1 MAVKAASQISL
12 IDVTDAYSVT
22 LTSEAYTFVGN
33 TAGAPSGLSCTTQA
47 VAYCGNAVCKIAV
60 GTITCPIG
68 ISASVSNN
76 GTISPTITFKTTA
89 TISAAC
95 EATIPLTIDGVIITK
110 KFSFAVAKT
119 GATGASGKGIK
130 STVITYQAGASG
142 KTAPTGTWVTS
153 PPETTSALPYL
164 WTRTVFTYTD
174 NTTSTSYS
182 VGATPEGIQVGGRN
196 LAQKTSSK
204 YYVSFSK
211 FNGNDNVCFSI
222 GNTLTDGLSVGDTI
236 SIKLVCKYT
245 NLVAVSGKTPQVRII
260 GAGNITSWN
269 DNGYFPP
276 NDYTKLSGSNG
287 EVTIMYQA
295 IINANHV
302 KNSYWNTLLRT
313 DSIQSGTIQ
322 CKMFKVER
330 GTKYT
335 DWSPAPEDTDN
346 KISDVWQG
354 VNDVYDDYSEYKE
367 NTYTKT
373 DVDSKIKETKG
384 AIEMTA
390 NATYQ
395 RQDAMSNYY
404 TVTQANSAINAR
416 ANQIEAKVSA
426 IKIGGRN
433 LIIRTGELVNKS
445 LQADGSTNDYDKTNV
460 MGSKI
465 SVVPGEE
472 LTFHKD
478 NPAEWFRW
486 NWYDSEGKFMS
497 RMPNVNNLFTWK
509 VPDGAYFI
517 LVSYPNT
524 GNVKVERGNRATD
537 WTLAPEDTD
546 AKIDDISIGGRNLI
560 KTTDL
565 TVGWIDNTG
574 ALRYTGDWD
583 KTFLTG
589 EYISVDAGKEY
600 MFQLFWTD
608 NNTEAWIVYAYYN
621 SNKEFIKVAPN
632 DVYNTDKYYKEKI
645 TIPSGVAY
653 MRISWEFGAQ
663 RAVKLEKGNKA
674 TDWTAA
680 PEDTEAKIAL
690 KVDEK
695 SLKSAIEAIADT
707 INITAKGGLNL
718 TGNSFSVSS
727 TNLTITKDGSMTC
740 KNLSVTGGNIDL
752 TAPDYDISRISVKWT
767 RNDVHSYISEIAPY
781 VMTIKHGYQDNGV
794 TYYDKLDITSDFIGL
809 YKTEGNKYIFCVHSD
824 GSVDINPT
832 EQYDL
837 DGIANY
843 DYALDVKH
851 GGIRTDALYTD
862 KIGMTPNYNT
872 LNKRY
877 TTTANAVNAFN
888 FTWTVSGTGLFV
900 INAAVWTDTTDDYGT
915 TNCAIYIDGACVT
928 SNAHRYGETSNEVEL
943 DAGATFIYWFNDTK
957 THKVQLLAGSTKTG
971 TKTLTYTV
979 QGLFGLK
986 VS

>member
-1 MAVKAASQISL
+1 MAVKAASQISI

-33 TAGAPSGLSCTTQA
+33 TAGAPSGLSCTTQV
-47 VAYCGNAVCKIAV
+47 VAYCGNTVCKIIV

-68 ISASVSNN
+68 ISASILNN
-76 GTISPTITFKTTA
+76 NTVSPTITFKTTA

-95 EATIPLTIDGVIITK
+95 EATIPLTIDGVTITK

-130 STVITYQAGASG
+130 STAITYQAGASG

-153 PPETTSALPYL
+153 PPETTAALPYL

-204 YYVSFSK
+204 YDAGFSK
-211 FNGNDNVCFSI
+211 FDGNDNVCFSI
-222 GNTLTDGLSVGDTI
+222 GNTLTDGLSVGDVI
-236 SIKLVCKYT
+236 SIKLICKYT
-245 NLVAVSGKTPQVRII
+245 NIVSVSGKTPQVRIV
-260 GAGNITSWN
+260 GAGNVTGWN
-269 DNGYFPP
+269 DNGYFPV
-276 NDYTKLSGSNG
+276 NNYTKLSGSNG

-313 DSIQSGTIQ
+313 DAIQSGIIQ

-330 GTKYT
+330 GTKCT

-367 NTYTKT
+367 NTYTKADMDAKLT
-373 DVDSKIKETKG
+373 ETKE
-384 AIEMTA
+384 AVLISA
-390 NATYQ
+390 NAIYQ
-395 RQDAMSNYY
+395 RQDAMGNYY
-404 TVTQANSAINAR
+404 TVSQVNSAIDTK

-478 NPAEWFRW
+478 NGSEWFRW

-497 RMPNVNNLFTWK
+497 RMPNINNLFTWK

-565 TVGWIDNTG
+565 TVGWIDDTG
-574 ALRYTGDWD
+574 AMRYTADWD

-608 NNTEAWIVYAYYN
+608 DNTEAWIVYAYYN
-621 SNKEFIKVAPN
+621 ANKEFIKVAPN
-632 DVYNTDKYYKEKI
+632 QIYNTDKYYKEKI

-707 INITAKGGLNL
+707 INITARGGLNISGNRFTL
-718 TGNSFSVSS
+718 TS
-727 TNLTITKDGSMTC
+727 TNTTITADGT
-740 KNLSVTGGNIDL
+740 
-752 TAPDYDISRISVKWT
+752 
-767 RNDVHSYISEIAPY
+767 
-781 VMTIKHGYQDNGV
+781 
-794 TYYDKLDITSDFIGL
+794 ITSRGTGVGSD
-809 YKTEGNKYIFCVHSD
+809 GNKYSMAATLRGGELKVWNNTSNNGVKIQGHGIFGYDSNGTNTIRLIYNPSD
-824 GSVDINPT
+824 ENALTTGLWLYSELGQEIHISRKNIWLQGNDGDNNTIYGST
-832 EQYDL
+832 
-837 DGIANY
+837 
-843 DYALDVKH
+843 DVGK
-851 GGIRTDALYTD
+851 GYVRICNTGDSGTTYYTD
-862 KIGMTPNYNT
+862 CA
-872 LNKRY
+872 LS
-877 TTTANAVNAFN
+877 V
-888 FTWTVSGTGLFV
+888 
-900 INAAVWTDTTDDYGT
+900 YG
-915 TNCAIYIDGACVT
+915 
-928 SNAHRYGETSNEVEL
+928 VE
-943 DAGATFIYWFNDTK
+943 
-957 THKVQLLAGSTKTG
+957 KVKE
-971 TKTLTYTV
+971 
-979 QGLFGLK
+979 LK
-986 VS
+986 VIERMTVDCNLSEFTMWNPYFGYCTPATCAKNPVTFKWNDSFMEVYVDNVHVGNLFD